1 MLCLQCMTGSR
12 VVLFHLHILHGWLQV
27 SVLPSSVA
35 QGIWLGI
42 PSMCA
47 ILNSWEASVVV
58 LANTMLITVD
68 CS

>member
-1 MLCLQCMTGSR
+1 MLCMQCMTGSR
-12 VVLFHLHILHGWLQV
+12 LVLFHILHGWLQV

-47 ILNSWEASVVV
+47 ILNSWEASVVD
-58 LANTMLITVD
+58 T
-68 CS
+68 C